1 VLVLGISEVGREV
14 LCLICYSIHMNA
26 TFFFFQSKLKGEE
39 VYFESFPLKLD
50 YFFFT
55 YTEV

>member
-1 VLVLGISEVGREV
+1 MFNLLFNTYECH
-14 LCLICYSIHMNA
+14 L
-26 TFFFFQSKLKGEE
+26 FFFFQSKLKGEE

>member
-1 VLVLGISEVGREV
+1 MLGISEVGREV